1 MNEEWTINP
10 LEIEVKEKLG
20 GGTFA
25 TVFKGAW
32 RGTDVA
38 LKVVKQDMDTHEFA
52 VEMNV
57 ISRLHHPNIL
67 QFLGACTARFS
78 PQLIV
83 MEYMPNGTLETAN
96 KRLHYSQKISIVQDI
111 ARGLAYLHNRKPDCI
126 IHRDL
131 KPNNVLL
138 TASYK
143 AKIADFGLSCLRP
156 VSNEMY
162 KMTSET
168 GTYRYM
174 APEVLTHK
182 EYNAKVDIWSFGVVI
197 FFMFQ
202 GTPHE
207 GLSTKEVVLN
217 VGVNPHGVTFK
228 VPRMTDEMKSVFDK
242 CVKYDPHERT
252 DALTLVTMCNA
263 LTGVEP
269 PHRKLR
275 PRLNFNCFGY
285 DFFPGNTK

>member
-1 MNEEWTINP
+1 MNEEWSINP
-10 LEIEVKEKLG
+10 LEIDVKEKLG

-38 LKVVKQDMDTHEFA
+38 LKVVKQNMDTHEFA

-57 ISRLHHPNIL
+57 ISRLHHPNVL

-83 MEYMPNGTLETAN
+83 MEYMPNGTLEIAN
-96 KRLHYSQKISIVQDI
+96 KRLHYPQKVSIVKDI
-111 ARGLAYLHNRKPDCI
+111 ARGLAYLHNRKPECI

-131 KPNNVLL
+131 KPNNILL
-138 TASYK
+138 STSYK
-143 AKIADFGLSCLRP
+143 AKIADFGLSCLRT

-162 KMTSET
+162 QMTSET

-182 EYNAKVDIWSFGVVI
+182 PYNAKVDIWSFGVVL

-207 GLSTKEVVLN
+207 GLSTKEVINN
-217 VGVNPHGVTFK
+217 VGINRHGVTFK
-228 VPRMTDEMKSVFDK
+228 VPAMSDEMKNIFVK
-242 CVKYDPHERT
+242 CVLYDPYERI
-252 DALTLVTMCNA
+252 DAMSLVEMCNA
-263 LTGVEP
+263 LTCVEQP
-269 PHRKLR
+269 RKLR
-275 PRLNFNCFGY
+275 PRLNLNCFGY

>member
-10 LEIEVKEKLG
+10 LEIDVKEKLG

-32 RGTDVA
+32 RGTDIA

-83 MEYMPNGTLETAN
+83 MEYMQNGTLETAN
-96 KRLHYSQKISIVQDI
+96 NGLCYSQKISIVQDI
-111 ARGLAYLHNRKPDCI
+111 ARGVAYLHNRKPDCI

-131 KPNNVLL
+131 KPNNILL
-138 TASYK
+138 TTSYK
-143 AKIADFGLSCLRP
+143 AKIADFGLSCLHP

-182 EYNAKVDIWSFGVVI
+182 LYNAKVDIWSFGVVL

-207 GLSTKEVVLN
+207 GLSTKEVIHN
-217 VGVNPHGVTFK
+217 VGVNPHGVVFK
-228 VPRMTDEMKSVFDK
+228 VPRMTDEMKNVFDK
-242 CVKYDPHERT
+242 CVLYDPLQRI
-252 DALTLVTMCNA
+252 DSITLVAMCNA
-263 LTGVEP
+263 LSGVEP
-269 PHRKLR
+269 RKPSLKTT
-275 PRLNFNCFGY
+275 CFGN
-285 DFFPGNTK
+285 FFQIFF